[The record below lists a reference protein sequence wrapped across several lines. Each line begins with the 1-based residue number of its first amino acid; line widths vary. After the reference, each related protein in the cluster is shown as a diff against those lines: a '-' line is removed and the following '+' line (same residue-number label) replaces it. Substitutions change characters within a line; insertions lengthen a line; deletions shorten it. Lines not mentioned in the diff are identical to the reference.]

1 MVCCS
6 HQLDRL
12 RYVFR
17 TNQIAALGYV
27 SRTNQSVVFA
37 LWFKRCSNFAKV
49 MGNSV
54 RAVSKV
60 QSSFRMRNVGFS
72 VFSTCI
78 LPRFMRNVILLD
90 R

>member
-12 RYVFR
+12 RYVSR

>member
-1 MVCCS
+1 MLLAPIGSFRVCIS
-6 HQLDRL
+6 HQSDR
-12 RYVFR
+12 RIRVCISHR
-17 TNQIAALGYV
+17 
-27 SRTNQSVVFA
+27 SERRFA

-60 QSSFRMRNVGFS
+60 QSSFRMRNVGSS

>member
-1 MVCCS
+1 MLLALIRSFKVCIS
-6 HQLDRL
+6 HQSDR
-12 RYVFR
+12 RIRV
-17 TNQIAALGYV
+17 V

-78 LPRFMRNVILLD
+78 LPRFMRSVILLD